1 VNESDVAP
9 APAAAAHAAVRMLL
23 PALALALFAGPCL
36 PGAVSAVGSDQQPV
50 AIPQAPA
57 AITGAC
63 DPGPW
68 AAIAALPAPFSRKAS
83 GSLKLGWRE
92 DGLYGLLQASDAA
105 ISASGDAPW
114 SRDCLELWLET
125 DCLRSYDMSDH
136 AFQIVL
142 APNPDAGPGKAIVF
156 PASGHIA
163 RENIKAQWKPVAGG
177 YCLGFFLP
185 AAQLG
190 LTMTSGTKVGM
201 NYSVDDKGVATEEF
215 YNDKDMEDGFRSPCR
230 WGTIVLK

>member
-1 VNESDVAP
+1 MSESVLATAP
-9 APAAAAHAAVRMLL
+9 IAAPQGAGR
-23 PALALALFAGPCL
+23 ALALAFALSLLAGSSL
-36 PGAVSAVGSDQQPV
+36 AAAVSAVGSDQQPV

-63 DPGPW
+63 DPVPW

-163 RENIKAQWKPVAGG
+163 RENIKAQWKPVDGG

-190 LTMTSGTKVGM
+190 LTMKSGTKVGM
-201 NYSVDDKGVATEEF
+201 NYSVDDKGVAAEEF